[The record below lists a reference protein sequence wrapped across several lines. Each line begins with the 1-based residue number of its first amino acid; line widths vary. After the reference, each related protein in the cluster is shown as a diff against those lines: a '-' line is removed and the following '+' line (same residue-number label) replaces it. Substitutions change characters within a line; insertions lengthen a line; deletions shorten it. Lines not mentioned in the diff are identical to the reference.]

1 MDNICPC
8 LFLSLRLF
16 LRDVF
21 IWENRPLFSLKN
33 SAYYFQ
39 EGVEPSEEDR
49 ILSRDG
55 AKVII
60 DETSLDYLK
69 GKKNLIF
76 NKDFIFVF
84 CNLEFNCIITNEIE
98 FLPFLPFQYS
108 KSLNYTFLTIRN
120 IIFLV
125 RRFYAGL
132 SQRVDQSSI
141 QNNKQSTSWTRVFLW
156 GQLLN

>member
-1 MDNICPC
+1 M
-8 LFLSLRLF
+8 
-16 LRDVF
+16 
-21 IWENRPLFSLKN
+21 FSLKN

-49 ILSRDG
+49 ILGRDG

-76 NKDFIFVF
+76 KKDFIFLF
-84 CNLEFNCIITNEIE
+84 HNLEFNCIFTNEIE

-108 KSLNYTFLTIRN
+108 KSQNYTFSL
-120 IIFLV
+120 
-125 RRFYAGL
+125 FY
-132 SQRVDQSSI
+132 
-141 QNNKQSTSWTRVFLW
+141 
-156 GQLLN
+156 